1 MSLLW
6 RRVQQSPSTCSSPP
20 FPQLQPAPAE
30 NCHCLFGG
38 FTCLMISQTQSRA
51 ESHLPANSV
60 CLYSWGLALDPCFGL
75 ALRRFCRGVCHG
87 RKQGGRCRAPS
98 HGESASADSGQVCPS
113 SPGQA
118 QPHCSSGQRGERQRG
133 RQDSRKSC
141 SLHATN
147 RSSPREGRTHRPVGG
162 QAGNRHWR
170 VLSLVRPCYDA
181 QARPGWSFGVHGTG
195 SWQAKANMV
204 GVVVTLL
211 SDMGRLR
218 L

>member
-75 ALRRFCRGVCHG
+75 SSVALRRFCRGVCHG
-87 RKQGGRCRAPS
+87 RKQRGRCRAPS

-113 SPGQA
+113 SPGQS
-118 QPHCSSGQRGERQRG
+118 QPHSPVAADSAGSASAAVRVVASPVVYMQRTDLRLGRGELTVLLE
-133 RQDSRKSC
+133 D
-141 SLHATN
+141 
-147 RSSPREGRTHRPVGG
+147 RPAIDTGVYFHLSDLAMMRRRDLVGVLGSMG
-162 QAGNRHWR
+162 QAVGKR
-170 VLSLVRPCYDA
+170 RPT
-181 QARPGWSFGVHGTG
+181 WLE
-195 SWQAKANMV
+195 
-204 GVVVTLL
+204 LL
-211 SDMGRLR
+211 LPC
-218 L
+218 